1 MCMHLTTLIYSILL
15 FLCLSSNRMYIYV
28 WAFSIYVLVQPN
40 TIGPINTIMFWLVL
54 SVGPLVLY
62 MVSSALR
69 NANLTCMASALLRGT
84 ATCWTQLEH
93 LKCPPNTFRSAYIY
107 VQIKFLN
114 SSNNDMAF
122 VRTTRDRLAPPLNKL
137 IFRAI

>member
-54 SVGPLVLY
+54 SVGF
-62 MVSSALR
+62 
-69 NANLTCMASALLRGT
+69 
-84 ATCWTQLEH
+84 H
-93 LKCPPNTFRSAYIY
+93 
-107 VQIKFLN
+107 
-114 SSNNDMAF
+114 
-122 VRTTRDRLAPPLNKL
+122 
-137 IFRAI
+137 